1 MLVWMIVRAISAGG
15 SEKVESVVSASE
27 RSRQSC
33 QPHDNVPGGSQQTD
47 MVLPKPKVNVPPG
60 QPTYLV
66 DDVNKMRN
74 LHALFQAVVLN
85 GSSL

>member
-27 RSRQSC
+27 RSQSC

-47 MVLPKPKVNVPPG
+47 MVLPKPKVNVPTG
-60 QPTYLV
+60 QPT
-66 DDVNKMRN
+66 
-74 LHALFQAVVLN
+74 
-85 GSSL
+85 